1 MAGEVHAAG
10 SSISDSRLR
19 QVSEATAIRGRFLRI
34 IVSSILTKATG
45 TYNITGQERIDYI
58 DLIRAVKKATGA
70 KSSYSASP
78 YSLFWALLKIT
89 AQFDKN
95 PAFTV
100 GQLKALITPD
110 VFEVID
116 WPGIFNVRAT
126 PLQ

>member
-70 KSSYSASP
+70 KSSYSASAVQP
-78 YSLFWALLKIT
+78 LL
-89 AQFDKN
+89 
-95 PAFTV
+95 
-100 GQLKALITPD
+100 
-110 VFEVID
+110 
-116 WPGIFNVRAT
+116 GIPENKCAV
-126 PLQ
+126 

>member
-58 DLIRAVKKATGA
+58 GLIRAVKKATGA
-70 KSSYSASP
+70 NAHIQRVP
-78 YSLFWALLKIT
+78 YSLFWALLKIN
-89 AQFDKN
+89 AQFDKIRRL
-95 PAFTV
+95 PSAS
-100 GQLKALITPD
+100 
-110 VFEVID
+110 
-116 WPGIFNVRAT
+116 
-126 PLQ
+126 

>member
-1 MAGEVHAAG
+1 MTI
-10 SSISDSRLR
+10 SISSALSKR
-19 QVSEATAIRGRFLRI
+19 QPGQ
-34 IVSSILTKATG
+34 KAH
-45 TYNITGQERIDYI
+45 IQR
-58 DLIRAVKKATGA
+58 V
-70 KSSYSASP
+70 P
-78 YSLFWALLKIT
+78 YSLFWALLKIN

-126 PLQ
+126 PLQQALDTTFRDPVYYHQALDF

>member
-70 KSSYSASP
+70 KAHIQRVP
-78 YSLFWALLKIT
+78 YSLFWALLKIN

>member
-70 KSSYSASP
+70 KSSYSASAVQP
-78 YSLFWALLKIT
+78 LL
-89 AQFDKN
+89 
-95 PAFTV
+95 
-100 GQLKALITPD
+100 GTPENKCA
-110 VFEVID
+110 V
-116 WPGIFNVRAT
+116 
-126 PLQ
+126 